1 MHDVRKRTVCAVQP
15 RHRRSPK
22 PGNLTPAQ
30 VQVRIDKPPR
40 RGIVRPNSDCR
51 VKDQINAIPVTVT
64 EVTSRKDL
72 KRFVQFPFS
81 LYERHPCWVPPLIFD
96 ELHSL
101 RRDKNP
107 AFEYCD
113 AKYWLAHKDG
123 RPVGR
128 IAGIIHHKYIEKW
141 GNRYAR
147 FGWLDFVDDP
157 QVAAALFRA
166 LEQWARE
173 SGMTGIHGPLGF
185 TDLDRQGML
194 VEGFNELGTLATIY
208 NHPYYPKHLEAL
220 GYRKDVDWLEF
231 EVTVPSQLPDKA
243 VRVEQIVRRKLG
255 VRALDARNAKQI
267 LPYARELFAVLN
279 DAFASLYAFVPLTD
293 KQIDMYVKQYFS
305 YIRPEFTKILL
316 DASGRVAGFVIG
328 MPSLSRAL
336 QKAQGRLLPFGF
348 LHLLAAMRR
357 PTRLDL
363 YLGAIRPD
371 LQNKGADA
379 LLLTEMN
386 RSASASGIV
395 TAETNIELESNLKV
409 QGHWKHYEARQHK
422 RRRCYIKQWS

>member
-1 MHDVRKRTVCAVQP
+1 M
-15 RHRRSPK
+15 RSHS
-22 PGNLTPAQ
+22 G
-30 VQVRIDKPPR
+30 R
-40 RGIVRPNSDCR
+40 R
-51 VKDQINAIPVTVT
+51 VKHEADLSQVFVK
-64 EVTSRKDL
+64 EVSSGKDL

-81 LYERHPCWVPPLIFD
+81 LYDRHPCWVPPLIFD

-107 AFEYCD
+107 AFDYCD
-113 AKYWLAHKDG
+113 ARYWLAFKDG
-123 RPVGR
+123 APVGR
-128 IAGIIHHKYIEKW
+128 IAGIINHKYIEKW

-157 QVAAALFRA
+157 EVAAALLRA
-166 LEQWARE
+166 VEHWARE
-173 SGMTGIHGPLGF
+173 KGMTGVHGPLGF

-208 NHPYYPKHLEAL
+208 NHAYYPRHLEAL

-231 EVTVPSQLPDKA
+231 EVTVPAQLPEKA
-243 VRVEQIVRRKLG
+243 VRVEQIVMRKLG
-255 VRALDARNAKQI
+255 VRALDAKNSKQI
-267 LPYARELFAVLN
+267 LHYARESFAVLN
-279 DAFASLYAFVPLTD
+279 EAFAPLYAFVPLTD
-293 KQIDMYVKQYFS
+293 RQVDMYIKQYFS
-305 YIRPEFTKILL
+305 FIRPEFTKILL
-316 DASGRVAGFVIG
+316 DANGRVAGFVIG

-336 QKAQGRLLPFGF
+336 QKARGRLFPFGF
-348 LHLLAAMRR
+348 LHLLRAMRR

-386 RSASASGIV
+386 RSAIASGIV
-395 TAETNIELESNLKV
+395 TAETNIELEDNVKV
-409 QGHWKHYEARQHK
+409 QGHWKHYQTRQHK
-422 RRRCYIKQWS
+422 RRRCFIKMLP